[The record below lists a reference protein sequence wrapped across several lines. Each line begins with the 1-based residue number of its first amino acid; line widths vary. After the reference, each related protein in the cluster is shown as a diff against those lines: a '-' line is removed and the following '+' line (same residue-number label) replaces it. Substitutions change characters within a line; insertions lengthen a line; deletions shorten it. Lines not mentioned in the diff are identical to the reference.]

1 MQRPIVDFITE
12 YSKNPQLIRAHMPG
26 HKGAFGT
33 IDERDITEIPG
44 ADSLYEADGIIA
56 LSEANASALFGAHTF
71 YSTEGSSLSIRAML
85 YLAMTNSK
93 QIRKGHRPVVLAG
106 RNAHKVFL
114 SAAALLD
121 YDIAWLYP
129 SPEES
134 YLSCGVT
141 PAQVEE
147 ALVKCQENLPFAV
160 YLTSPDYLGNQV
172 DIQGIAE
179 VCHRYGIY
187 LLVDNAHGA
196 YLRFLPESK
205 HPIDQGADLCCDS
218 AHKTLPALTGA
229 GYLHLGKHLPKEMVA
244 QAKSAMALFGS
255 TSPSY
260 LILESLDRI
269 NPYLAEDYKEDLNTF
284 LSQMKGLKD
293 KLQDNGYI
301 LLGEEPLKITIHAKS
316 YGYTGSDMAEYL
328 RIRNIICEFA
338 DPDYLVLMLTPQNGE
353 EAIRSIG
360 DCLLSLPKRDKQME
374 EAPKFAAQ
382 EVVLSVREAT
392 FSPGEWVAVD
402 EAEGRILHSPSVGC
416 PPAVPIV
423 VCGELI
429 DKHAIDCFRYYG
441 ITSCYVVK
449 E

>member
-1 MQRPIVDFITE
+1 MEKPIVDFITE
-12 YSKNPQLIRAHMPG
+12 YSANPQLIRAHMPG
-26 HKGAFGT
+26 HKGAFAT
-33 IDERDITEIPG
+33 VDQRDITEIPG

-56 LSEANASALFGAHTF
+56 QSEANASALFGAHTF

-93 QIRKGHRPVVLAG
+93 QVRKGHRPVVLAG

-134 YLSCGVT
+134 YLSCKVT

-147 ALVKCQENLPFAV
+147 ALGKCQENLPFAV

-172 DIQGIAE
+172 DIKGIAE
-179 VCHRYGIY
+179 VCHKYGIY

-196 YLRFLPESK
+196 YLKFLQESK
-205 HPIDQGADLCCDS
+205 HPMDLGADLCCDS

-229 GYLHLGKHLPKEMVA
+229 GYLHLGKHLPKEMVT

-260 LILESLDRI
+260 LIMESMDRI
-269 NPYLAEDYKEDLNTF
+269 NPYLEQEYKTELTAFLKEVDSLKKD
-284 LSQMKGLKD
+284 LSQY
-293 KLQDNGYI
+293 GYT
-301 LLGEEPLKITIHAKS
+301 LLGEEPLKITIHAKA
-316 YGYTGSDMAEYL
+316 YGFTGLKLAEYL
-328 RIRNIICEFA
+328 SKENIICEFA
-338 DPDYLVLMLTPQNGE
+338 DPDYLVLMLTPQNGKDALE
-353 EAIRSIG
+353 SIKKS
-360 DCLLSLPKRDKQME
+360 LLTLPKKEGKYE
-374 EAPKFAAQ
+374 EAPKFAPS
-382 EVVLSVREAT
+382 ELVLTVREAT
-392 FSPGEWVAVD
+392 FSQGEWVAVD
-402 EAEGRILHSPSVGC
+402 EAEGGILHSPSVGC

-423 VCGELI
+423 VCGERI